1 MKVQQES
8 TTVENFKVYIQNL
21 SKKMDGQAFALYMDN
36 LHAHRNKEVRALMTA
51 LKITPIYNISYSPDF
66 NCIEAVFA

>member
-1 MKVQQES
+1 MKVQQEG
-8 TTVENFKVYIQNL
+8 TTIENFKVYIQNL

-36 LHAHRNKEVRALMTA
+36 LLAHRNKEVRALMTA